1 MTTVNL
7 TNPSIN
13 VVSNQNF
20 TASGSGSSYTVDS
33 DSNNNSVA
41 IQISV
46 TSGPVNVSPTSR
58 TIGQS
63 FTITPQAST
72 GNYVVSLSQ
81 SVTTG
86 GGKNSTTTNYRAR
99 VEGNVAAAPTPSYSL
114 GSVSNMNEGATQNVS
129 VTTANVSN
137 GTTLYWTIDGAG
149 DFTAHSGSFTISN
162 NSGSFSI
169 TAIDDSTTEG
179 NETKYLR
186 LRTGSTSGSI
196 QDTETFVVVDTSTSG
211 SGGGSGGSGTGGSSS
226 GSNTYGI
233 EITGPNGSTVI
244 FGNNLRTQSILTF
257 ATTSM
262 ANNTTYTYTG
272 VPNANSSSKVQIIV
286 DFGYSNEARN
296 GSNVHIVRYSN
307 YFTVRHTLGGTKT
320 AKVIAIRIA

>member
-7 TNPSIN
+7 TKPSIN

-81 SVTTG
+81 SVTSG
-86 GGKNSTTTNYRAR
+86 SGKNSSTTVYRAR

-137 GTTLYWTIDGAG
+137 GTTLYWSIDGAG
-149 DFTAHSGSFTISN
+149 DFTNHSGSFTISN
-162 NSGSFSI
+162 NSGSISI
-169 TAIDDSTTEG
+169 TTIDDSTTEG

-196 QDTETFVVVDTSTSG
+196 QDTETFIVVDTSTSG

-296 GSNVHIVRYSN
+296 GSNVIITRYSN

>member
-20 TASGSGSSYTVDS
+20 TASGSGRSHTVDS

-41 IQISV
+41 VQISV
-46 TSGPVNVSPTSR
+46 TSGPVSISHTSR

-63 FTITPQAST
+63 FTITPTSST

-86 GGKNSTTTNYRAR
+86 GGKNSTTTVYRAR

-137 GTTLYWTIDGAG
+137 GTTLYWSIDGAG
-149 DFTAHSGSFTISN
+149 DFTNHSGSFTINN

-196 QDTETFVVVDTSTSG
+196 QDTETFVVVDTSTAG

-244 FGNNLRTQSILTF
+244 FGNNLRTQSILVF

-262 ANNTTYTYTG
+262 VNNTTYTYTG

-296 GSNVHIVRYSN
+296 GSNVIITRYSN

-320 AKVIAIRIA
+320 AKVLAIRIA